1 MYPRQST
8 AVPVTQAPAPSQTCP
23 VTRPVLTSHEG
34 VPEQTSLAAYFWH
47 APAPSQT
54 PFVPHDGCPMSM
66 HIVRGLVPTAA
77 GKQVPGVAEQVKQA
91 PTQAWSQQTPSAQKV
106 L

>member
-1 MYPRQST
+1 
-8 AVPVTQAPAPSQTCP
+8 
-23 VTRPVLTSHEG
+23 
-34 VPEQTSLAAYFWH
+34 
-47 APAPSQT
+47 
-54 PFVPHDGCPMSM
+54 MSM